1 MTKGEVYLVVLSNL
15 LFFIGNYLLCWTACT
30 QPSKEPY
37 K

>member
-1 MTKGEVYLVVLSNL
+1 MTKGEVYTCGS
-15 LFFIGNYLLCWTACT
+15 FQPTFYIGNYLLCWTACT